1 MPKKSHPS
9 HHTIILLKDCA
20 RSRFRKYGRLIKIE
34 EKAPHRS
41 ALKNTRFD

>member
-9 HHTIILLKDCA
+9 HHMIILLKDCA
-20 RSRFRKYGRLIKIE
+20 HSRFRKYGRLIKIE

-41 ALKNTRFD
+41 ALKNTGFD